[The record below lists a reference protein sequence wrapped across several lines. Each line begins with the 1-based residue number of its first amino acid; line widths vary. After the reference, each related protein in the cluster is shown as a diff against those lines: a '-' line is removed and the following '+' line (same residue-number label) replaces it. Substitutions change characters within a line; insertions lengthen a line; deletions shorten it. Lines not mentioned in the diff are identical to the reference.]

1 MTCLEIWS
9 KKQRN
14 YSEKQGTEQRQ
25 KRDIPIS
32 HKDRMANSHLTLQNG
47 NDFKEHIPKWE
58 QQLGNFL

>member
-9 KKQRN
+9 EKQRN
-14 YSEKQGTEQRQ
+14 YFEKQGTEQRQ

-32 HKDRMANSHLTLQNG
+32 HNDRMANSQLTWQNG

-58 QQLGNFL
+58 QQLGNFS